1 VIEMKLQLLFAV
13 VALSS
18 SAGATLAAVNSVD
31 LGNYVRVGRYALPDP
46 SNTAAPANNVLAQ
59 EASGVAYNYD
69 TDSLFIIGDGGRSI
83 TQVSKTGQLLD
94 TMSLALLPGAPQG
107 TAFYDPEGIT
117 YIGNGEFV
125 FTEEREREVT
135 KVTYAAGT
143 TVGQAQAQT
152 VKLGTTI
159 GNIGLEGVSYDPAT
173 NGYLLAKEATPR
185 AVFQTTVDFAA
196 GTASNGSA
204 TTVNSVELFPGN
216 LPGLTDISDVF
227 ALSNLPSLT
236 AQPDYG
242 NLLLISQEDAAIVEV
257 DRNGNVL
264 SRLDITGDV
273 GDTLSMADMQHE
285 GITMD
290 RNGYIYVVNENGGGS
305 IDNPQLWVYA
315 PVVPEPTTLA
325 ALASF
330 AGLLV
335 RRRK

>member
-1 VIEMKLQLLFAV
+1 
-13 VALSS
+13 
-18 SAGATLAAVNSVD
+18 
-31 LGNYVRVGRYALPDP
+31 
-46 SNTAAPANNVLAQ
+46 
-59 EASGVAYNYD
+59 
-69 TDSLFIIGDGGRSI
+69 
-83 TQVSKTGQLLD
+83 
-94 TMSLALLPGAPQG
+94 MSLALLPGAPQG